1 MDRSLSKSFRL
12 LKKIKDPKFEI
23 DRLEF
28 YSLSLFIGSRDFQ
41 VLVTDNES
49 RQILLLE
56 DFVFDPTLNDSIKYD
71 VLQFIFDDHH
81 LLLANFWKSISIVI
95 KNRSFSFIPYALY
108 QEQSLVSYLNLN
120 AALQPH
126 TEDVML
132 TYHKHLDM
140 VNVFTVPVKLREI
153 VTTIYPDRKIFFQ
166 HQSSCLINGAFL
178 NNTPGKRDFTIYIDR
193 FGLHIL
199 VMDDKRLLFYNQYII
214 HQFGE
219 YQKYMR
225 MAAASFNFD
234 FEKDAVNLYGYLG
247 INTPHF
253 AEFKKFL
260 PHLTLGTRPDNLHF
274 GYIFDELLDHQYF
287 DVYSS
292 ESLRN

>member
-1 MDRSLSKSFRL
+1 LSKSFRL

-28 YSLSLFIGSRDFQ
+28 YSLSLFIGNRDFQ
-41 VLVTDNES
+41 VMVTDSES

-56 DFVFDPTLNDSIKYD
+56 DFVLDPTLNDEIKFD

-81 LLLANFWKSISIVI
+81 LLLANFWKTISVVI
-95 KNRSFSFIPYALY
+95 KNRSFTFVPYALY
-108 QEQSLVSYLNLN
+108 EEESIGNYLNYN
-120 AALQPH
+120 ASLDPNS
-126 TEDVML
+126 EDVML

-140 VNVFTVPVKLREI
+140 VNVFAFPVKLREL
-153 VTTIYPDRKIFFQ
+153 VTAIYPGRKIIFQ
-166 HQSSCLINGAFL
+166 HQSSCLINGTFL
-178 NNTPGKRDFTIYIDR
+178 NNAPEMRDFTIYIDR

-199 VMDDKRLLFYNQYII
+199 VMDDKKLLFYNQYII

-234 FEKDAVNLYGYLG
+234 FEKDTVNLYGYLG
-247 INTPHF
+247 KNTPHF

-260 PHLTLGTRPDNLHF
+260 PHLSLGGRPNNLNF
-274 GYIFDELLDHQYF
+274 SYIFDELLDHQYF
-287 DVYSS
+287 DMYSS
-292 ESLRN
+292 ELLRN